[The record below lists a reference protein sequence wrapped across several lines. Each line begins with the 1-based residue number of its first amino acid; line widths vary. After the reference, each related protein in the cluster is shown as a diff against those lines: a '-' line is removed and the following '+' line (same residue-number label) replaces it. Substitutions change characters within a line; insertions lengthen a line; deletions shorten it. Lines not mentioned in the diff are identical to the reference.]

1 MIKIKPV
8 VICASVALALSF
20 FVSLLSR
27 NSLPIS
33 LLKAVI
39 FAAVFGGIA
48 VGIQVVYDKFL
59 SEGEASS
66 ITESRA
72 PQQKTVGSKV
82 DLVVSEEDLPNEE
95 NAPTFALDST
105 RHVLTAADVG
115 VKASSARQNVVEQ
128 SARSA
133 QPSAGVSDEAKSS
146 GPSGNESVP
155 TGNVSEEN
163 SAFVRQDLAA
173 KPEAA
178 NPSASSSE
186 DSAQPE
192 SSKSDDAKT
201 ASAGGDELPELD
213 DFPALGGD
221 DSETKQSSEDEGV
234 IEDSDFAEGGS
245 PSIPRR
251 TEFSDGTI
259 ADSKD
264 ASLMAEAIRTVL
276 VKDE

>member
-8 VICASVALALSF
+8 VICASIALALSF
-20 FVSLLSR
+20 FISLFSR

-59 SEGEASS
+59 SDGEAP
-66 ITESRA
+66 IAESRA

-115 VKASSARQNVVEQ
+115 VKTSSARENAAEQN
-128 SARSA
+128 ARSA
-133 QPSAGVSDEAKSS
+133 QPSAGVSDEPKIAEPSS
-146 GPSGNESVP
+146 GESVP
-155 TGNVSEEN
+155 AGNLSEG
-163 SAFVRQDLAA
+163 SGSFVRQDLAA
-173 KPEAA
+173 KPEAG
-178 NPSASSSE
+178 NPSASSDE
-186 DSAQPE
+186 DSARPE
-192 SSKSDDAKT
+192 PSKSEEAKP
-201 ASAGGDELPELD
+201 ASVGGDELPELD

-221 DSETKQSSEDEGV
+221 DSETKESSEDEDV

-245 PSIPRR
+245 SSIPRR
-251 TEFSDGTI
+251 TEFSDGTV

>member
-8 VICASVALALSF
+8 VICASIALALSF

-115 VKASSARQNVVEQ
+115 VKTSSARENVVEQ
-128 SARSA
+128 NMRPA
-133 QPSAGVSDEAKSS
+133 QPSVGVSDETKIAE
-146 GPSGNESVP
+146 PSGNESVP
-155 TGNVSEEN
+155 AGNVSEE
-163 SAFVRQDLAA
+163 SGTFVRQDLAA
-173 KPEAA
+173 KPEAVNA
-178 NPSASSSE
+178 STSSSE
-186 DSAQPE
+186 DSARPE
-192 SSKSDDAKT
+192 SSKSDDAK
-201 ASAGGDELPELD
+201 SSSVGGDELPELD

-221 DSETKQSSEDEGV
+221 DSEDKQSSEDEGV

>member
-8 VICASVALALSF
+8 VICASIALALSF

-66 ITESRA
+66 IAESRA

-115 VKASSARQNVVEQ
+115 VKNSSARENVAEQNFHL
-128 SARSA
+128 A
-133 QPSAGVSDEAKSS
+133 QPSVGVSDEAKNSE
-146 GPSGNESVP
+146 PHGNENISAEKD
-155 TGNVSEEN
+155 SEE
-163 SAFVRQDLAA
+163 SDAFVRQDLAA

-201 ASAGGDELPELD
+201 SSAGGDELPELD
-213 DFPALGGD
+213 DFPVLGGD
-221 DSETKQSSEDEGV
+221 ESETKQSSEDEGV

-245 PSIPRR
+245 PSIPRH

>member
-20 FVSLLSR
+20 FVSLISR
-27 NSLPIS
+27 NNLPVS

-39 FAAVFGGIA
+39 FAAVFGAIA
-48 VGIQVVYDKFL
+48 VGIQVVYEKFL

-66 ITESRA
+66 IAESRA

-82 DLVVSEEDLPNEE
+82 DLIVSEEDLPNDE

-105 RHVLTAADVG
+105 RHVLTAADFG
-115 VKASSARQNVVEQ
+115 VKTSSAHENAAEQNL
-128 SARSA
+128 RSA
-133 QPSAGVSDEAKSS
+133 QASEGVSGEAENSV
-146 GPSGNESVP
+146 PHGNESVP
-155 TGNVSEEN
+155 QGNVSEE
-163 SAFVRQDLAA
+163 SAAFVRKDLTA
-173 KPEAA
+173 KGEAE
-178 NPSASSSE
+178 NPPASSGT
-186 DSAQPE
+186 DSARPE
-192 SSKSDDAKT
+192 SSKIDDAKS

-221 DSETKQSSEDEGV
+221 DSEEDQGSEDEAV
-234 IEDSDFAEGGS
+234 IEDSEFAEGGS
-245 PSIPRR
+245 SPSPRR
-251 TEFSDGTI
+251 AEFSDGTV

>member
-8 VICASVALALSF
+8 VICASIALALSF
-20 FVSLLSR
+20 FVSLFSR

-33 LLKAVI
+33 LLKAAI

-59 SEGEASS
+59 SDGDAPIVDSN
-66 ITESRA
+66 A
-72 PQQKTVGSKV
+72 PQQKAVGSKV
-82 DLVVSEEDLPNEE
+82 DLVVSEEDLPDEE

-115 VKASSARQNVVEQ
+115 IKDSAARENSSEQN
-128 SARSA
+128 ARSA
-133 QPSAGVSDEAKSS
+133 QPSETASDSAKNSEASSNEGVSSEKVSDESA
-146 GPSGNESVP
+146 
-155 TGNVSEEN
+155 
-163 SAFVRQDLAA
+163 AFVRKDLAA
-173 KPEAA
+173 KPETE
-178 NPSASSSE
+178 NNSASSGE
-186 DSAQPE
+186 NSAQAD
-192 SSKSDDAKT
+192 SSKIDGAKSNST
-201 ASAGGDELPELD
+201 GGDELPELD
-213 DFPALGGD
+213 DFPAFSGD
-221 DSETKQSSEDEGV
+221 DSENKQSSEDDAV

>member
-8 VICASVALALSF
+8 VICASIALALSF
-20 FVSLLSR
+20 FISLFSR
-27 NSLPIS
+27 NSFPIS

-39 FAAVFGGIA
+39 FSAVFGGIA

-59 SEGEASS
+59 SEGEPSM
-66 ITESRA
+66 TESRA
-72 PQQKTVGSKV
+72 PQQKAVGSKV

-105 RHVLTAADVG
+105 RHILTAADVG
-115 VKASSARQNVVEQ
+115 VKDSSPRENAAEQNV
-128 SARSA
+128 RSA
-133 QPSAGVSDEAKSS
+133 LPSEAASEEKKSAA
-146 GPSGNESVP
+146 PSGDEDASQ
-155 TGNVSEEN
+155 GNVSEK
-163 SAFVRQDLAA
+163 SDAFVRQDLAA
-173 KPEAA
+173 KGEAE
-178 NPSASSSE
+178 NPPASSGE
-186 DSAQPE
+186 NVAQAE
-192 SSKSDDAKT
+192 SSKDDGAKSN
-201 ASAGGDELPELD
+201 SAGGDELPELD

-221 DSETKQSSEDEGV
+221 DSEDKQDSEDEGV
-234 IEDSDFAEGGS
+234 IEDSEFAEGGS

-251 TEFSDGTI
+251 TEFSDGTV